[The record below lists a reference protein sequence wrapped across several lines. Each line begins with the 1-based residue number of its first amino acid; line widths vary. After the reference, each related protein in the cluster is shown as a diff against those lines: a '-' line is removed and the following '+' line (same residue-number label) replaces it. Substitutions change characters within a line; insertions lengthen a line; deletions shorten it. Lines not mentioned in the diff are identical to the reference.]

1 MGQLDTFPKWL
12 VTVAASAIVAIG
24 GGLLATMVMLREDMA
39 VVKASLARM
48 DATTSKV
55 DALERTVI
63 GHDYRIT
70 TIERRQDTVWIKPR
84 P

>member
-1 MGQLDTFPKWL
+1 MTDTFPKWL

-39 VVKASLARM
+39 VVKSTIARM
-48 DATTSKV
+48 DATTTKV
-55 DALERTVI
+55 DALERIVI
-63 GHDYRIT
+63 GHEYRIN
-70 TIERRQDTVWIKPR
+70 TIEGKPDTVWIKAR